1 MTEAGRAYLEE
12 QDAPD
17 TVREDRPATRLTP
30 PSTTQSTGPRQ
41 GWEIVLPVDLRGA
54 HPLVRATR
62 KAATGLCAGDDG
74 RIQVGPE
81 PGVAHLTVSRALLRR
96 ALLILHALTREA
108 LQRGWAVTRY
118 AGADSGRH
126 PGIAIRIS
134 DHDYPVEVHEQT
146 ERLAFTKDEIAAWRR
161 GGPRDD
167 RGELTRRAQALPPSQ
182 LERIRPNGQL
192 RLVLPNGYGGGR
204 ANWSE
209 GQRGPLE
216 HRLESI
222 LCALES
228 RAREDDA
235 AGVEQARRREAWERE
250 WAAREELKR
259 REQIEHARSRRLL
272 SEVAAWRTAAD
283 LRAYLAALEQRLST
297 LDEDERTR
305 LAEWISWAREWT
317 ERSDPVQTTASIVGF
332 DDRRDQFHSPSS
344 S

>member
-1 MTEAGRAYLEE
+1 M
-12 QDAPD
+12 
-17 TVREDRPATRLTP
+17 
-30 PSTTQSTGPRQ
+30 
-41 GWEIVLPVDLRGA
+41 
-54 HPLVRATR
+54 RATR

-81 PGVAHLTVSRALLRR
+81 PGVAHLIVSRALLRR

-146 ERLAFTKDEIAAWRR
+146 ERLAFTKDEIASWRR

-167 RGELTRRAQALPPSQ
+167 RGELTRRPRALPPSQ

-216 HRLESI
+216 HKLESV
-222 LCALES
+222 LCTLER
-228 RAREDDA
+228 RAQEDDA
-235 AGVEQARRREAWERE
+235 AAVEQARRDEAWERE
-250 WAAREELKR
+250 RTAREELSAESR
-259 REQIEHARSRRLL
+259 SSTRARRRLL
-272 SEVAAWRTAAD
+272 FEVPAWRTAAEI
-283 LRAYLAALEQRLST
+283 RAYLAALEQRLSM

-305 LAEWISWAREWT
+305 LAEWIELGKRMDRAF
-317 ERSDPVQTTASIVGF
+317 RSGPDDSASIVGF
-332 DDRRDQFHSPSS
+332 DDRRDQFTALPHRRSR
-344 S
+344 